1 MIHIPCIVHLVV
13 LFQVVKSFMISV
25 VKRIWPLE
33 NLFTKI
39 YMMRILNQRLEYFDQ
54 KNFNL
59 RKD

>member
-33 NLFTKI
+33 DLFTKTWI
-39 YMMRILNQRLEYFDQ
+39 CINCGQKLNQLV
-54 KNFNL
+54 KNDPVL
-59 RKD
+59 GR